1 MNKWNPKQFLHKQGV
16 GSWERQVN
24 EQKKYI
30 AKLEAVVEAAME
42 LKQATGMNVTKE
54 WKLLSKALEALDT
67 ESEE

>member
-42 LKQATGMNVTKE
+42 LKQVTKE
-54 WKLLSKALEALDT
+54 WKLLSKALEAL